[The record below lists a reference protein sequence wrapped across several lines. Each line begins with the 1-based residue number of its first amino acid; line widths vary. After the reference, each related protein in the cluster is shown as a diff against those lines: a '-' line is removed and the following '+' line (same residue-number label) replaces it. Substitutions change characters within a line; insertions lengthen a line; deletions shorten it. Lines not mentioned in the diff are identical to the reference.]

1 MVRTE
6 NQIKDQIAIGETKAD
21 QMQYWDGEPELEF
34 HHGYIYALNW
44 VLGIIKARYDKE
56 DI

>member
-1 MVRTE
+1 MRTKNE
-6 NQIKDQIAIGETKAD
+6 ITDQVSIGETKAD

-44 VLGIIKARYDKE
+44 VLGITKVRYNKE